1 MMMIMMI
8 TCVSEIL
15 SNTVAVYETA
25 AMELERVKRVNM

>member
-25 AMELERVKRVNM
+25 GTRAGEKG